1 MAAAGAEAAVVN
13 LDWEPEINDIA
24 SRLDVPSARGAVSA
38 IERTLD
44 QLDRNINTRL
54 AGEVLMLDLP
64 VLPTVRG

>member
-1 MAAAGAEAAVVN
+1 MTATGAEAAVVN
-13 LDWEPEINDIA
+13 LDWEPEIKDIA
-24 SRLDVPSARGAVSA
+24 NRLDVPSARETVSA

-64 VLPTVRG
+64 MLPTVRG